1 MAKPSPIRQRTVPQ
15 FGRIEGGLL
24 DGWSFALLEV
34 TARGPDI
41 YLGARVTPPT
51 PDWPFPREVDLHGRR
66 DFKKLANLG
75 QVAAEHDSEKLIQAA
90 REAAT
95 T

>member
-15 FGRIEGGLL
+15 FGRIEGGPL
-24 DGWSFALLEV
+24 DGWSFALLDV
-34 TARGPDI
+34 TARGQAI

-66 DFKKLANLG
+66 DFTKLANPG
-75 QVAAEHDSEKLIQAA
+75 QRAVEHDSEKLIQAA